1 MSKSRAEI
9 DWELLKQEYVQGG
22 TSYRKLA
29 DKYDVSFSI
38 LKVVARQEKW
48 AELRERAKDESN
60 TKLIKLIASDNAKR
74 MVKINNVADMLL
86 DKIVDT
92 LEALD
97 VVDSQSIKHFTS
109 ALKDIKDIK
118 GIKSDIDLA
127 EQEARINKL
136 RKDAEDEQKDTSLEV
151 VMDEEVDGYAN

>member
-1 MSKSRAEI
+1 MPKSRAEI

-60 TKLIKLIASDNAKR
+60 TKLIKLIANDNAKR

-151 VMDEEVDGYAN
+151 VMDGEVDGYAN

>member
-1 MSKSRAEI
+1 MPKSRAEI

-60 TKLIKLIASDNAKR
+60 TKLIKLIANDNAKR

-136 RKDAEDEQKDTSLEV
+136 RKDTEGEQKDTSLEV
-151 VMDEEVDGYAN
+151 VMDEEADGYAN